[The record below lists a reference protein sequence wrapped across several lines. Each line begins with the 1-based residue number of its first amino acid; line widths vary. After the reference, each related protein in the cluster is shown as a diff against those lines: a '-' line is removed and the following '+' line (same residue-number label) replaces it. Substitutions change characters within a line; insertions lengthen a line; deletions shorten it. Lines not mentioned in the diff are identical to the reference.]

1 MLEESKDTEIYIF
14 YIYNILIIYI
24 IYNIYISLKTSF
36 TSEYKTYNWESLKYF
51 LPECSSQQI
60 NFGNWEENTRVNAN
74 QSILWGKT

>member
-36 TSEYKTYNWESLKYF
+36 TSEYKTYN
-51 LPECSSQQI
+51 
-60 NFGNWEENTRVNAN
+60 
-74 QSILWGKT
+74 